1 MKHYLQALH
10 DYKNTKGRMSRSA
23 FCQFVIF
30 FIVFWVLVF
39 IVNYTVNTFTDSRFT
54 IDYEYT
60 ESAFMSSY
68 FIVTIYNIIMLPAIL
83 TAMVRRLHDT
93 GISGK
98 WTLLLFAV
106 VGLGTFLSLQSM
118 FQIRVSNATFTTNI
132 LLLLLLLALSMFGV
146 LVYKLSIVGD
156 VGANKYGPDPRE
168 VNGG

>member
-39 IVNYTVNTFTDSRFT
+39 IVNYTVNTFTESRFT

-60 ESAFMSSY
+60 DSVFMSSY
-68 FIVTIYNIIMLPAIL
+68 FIVTIYNIIMLPTIL

-93 GISGK
+93 GNSGK
-98 WTLLLFAV
+98 WVLLLFAV
-106 VGLGTFLSLQSM
+106 AGLGTFVNLQS
-118 FQIRVSNATFTTNI
+118 IYNIKTVNTTFTTNV
-132 LLLLLLLALSMFGV
+132 LLLLLLFTLSMFGF
-146 LVYKLSIVGD
+146 LIYKLSVAGD
-156 VGANKYGPDPRE
+156 VGANKYGADPTE
-168 VNGG
+168 VKGA